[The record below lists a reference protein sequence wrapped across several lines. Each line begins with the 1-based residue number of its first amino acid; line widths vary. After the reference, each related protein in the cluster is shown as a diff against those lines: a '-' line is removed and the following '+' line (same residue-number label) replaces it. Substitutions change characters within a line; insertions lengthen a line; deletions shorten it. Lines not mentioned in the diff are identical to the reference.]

1 MPQIVPPLATFLA
14 TVPEFRCAQGRRHPL
29 RALLLLACAA
39 MLCGARGESAIADW
53 AKNYGSPWRTRLG
66 FTHPNGPSQSTIY
79 RLLQGIDCTALE
91 RALSAWAAQV
101 LAQLPTTA
109 APLSVEAVAIDGKT
123 LRTSQHCGA
132 TDAHVLS
139 ALSQRLGIVLGQ
151 VAVRDK
157 TNEIRAMDALL
168 ADLLLTGWVVTT
180 DALFTQRA
188 IAETI
193 LTAGGDSLMAV
204 KGNQPRVLED
214 LTTLFADPERAVV
227 RAEETR
233 LHGRRIEQ
241 RRLSVS
247 TELTSD
253 TDWPGLAQALCVERR
268 VTDKR
273 TGETHCETAYAIT
286 SLAPQRATPSQ
297 LLVLW
302 RGHWQIENKLH
313 WVRDVTFGEDRSL
326 VHAGRVPQVMAAI
339 RNTAIGLHRLLGAT
353 NIAAAC
359 RQYQAQPA
367 LALAALGLTWE
378 NE

>member
-29 RALLLLACAA
+29 LALLLLACAA
-39 MLCGARGESAIADW
+39 MLCGAHGESAIADW
-53 AKNYGSPWRTRLG
+53 AKNYGPPWRTRLG
-66 FTHPNGPSQSTIY
+66 FTHPNGPSQSTVY
-79 RLLQGIDCTALE
+79 RLLNGIDCTALE
-91 RALSAWAAQV
+91 RALSAWVAQV
-101 LAQLPTTA
+101 LAQMPATDT
-109 APLSVEAVAIDGKT
+109 PLCVEAMAIDGKT
-123 LRTSQHCGA
+123 LRTSQRCGA
-132 TDAHVLS
+132 TDAHVLN
-139 ALSQRLGIVLGQ
+139 ALSQRLGVVLGQ
-151 VAVRDK
+151 VAVPDK

-193 LTAGGDSLMAV
+193 LTAGGDYLMAV
-204 KGNQPRVLED
+204 KGNQPRLLAE
-214 LTTLFADPERAVV
+214 LTTLFADPDVPMV
-227 RAEETR
+227 QAEEMR
-233 LHGRRIEQ
+233 LHGGRIEQ
-241 RRLSVS
+241 RALRAS
-247 TELTSD
+247 TELTGYS
-253 TDWPGLAQALCVERR
+253 DWPGLAQALCVERR
-268 VTDKR
+268 ATDKR
-273 TGETHCETAYAIT
+273 TGETRSETAYAIT
-286 SLAPQRATPSQ
+286 SLPAQRATASQ

-302 RGHWQIENKLH
+302 REHWHIENRLH

-326 VHAGRVPQVMAAI
+326 VRAGRVPQVMAAI

-359 RQYQAQPA
+359 RMHQAQPA